1 MKAWLSLSM
10 REFAALAPSDV
21 AARLA
26 YAQASRHATL
36 ELAQRHAWEAQ
47 ARILAQALLGAL
59 AQDLHGADPGWRVL
73 FEVDL
78 LRLEKRADVV
88 LLTDRAILVLEF
100 KHGARRHEAADLRQ
114 AEDYALDL
122 HDFHAGSRRHPVVP
136 ILVATEARD
145 TPFAPPLIWHGVT
158 DVFRCNGAGLGGLV
172 AAIQA
177 GIGTPAAPLLPAD
190 WERAPYRPVPT
201 VLEAATLLY
210 RRNSVAEIAAARADA
225 PNLTRTAEAIARA
238 IAQAEAE
245 RAHLVVF
252 VTGIPGA
259 GKTLCGLNV
268 VFGAL
273 RAHGAAFLSGNVPL
287 VTVLREALAR
297 DAAPR
302 GRALK
307 DARRQAQT
315 ALQNVHRFLEH
326 HVIHTQEVPDARVIV
341 FDEAQRAWDT
351 AQATRDTQRRVS
363 RLTMSEP
370 GHALEIMARH
380 DGWSVI
386 VALIGGGQEINTGE
400 AGLAEWGSVIAA
412 DPRWRALAAPGV
424 TKAPDPAQRLADG
437 ARPWLRFDDDLD
449 LTVPMR
455 SVRESA
461 GAAWVD
467 AVLRARVAEAAAIAR
482 GAGALPFLLTR
493 DLDAM
498 RAGLR
503 RHGRG
508 LRRAGIVAAA
518 GARRLRA
525 EGLGVQVPEVA
536 DWFLNRWPDVRSS
549 EALETFAT
557 EYDCQGLELDLVGL
571 AWGGDLLA
579 GADGWTPRR
588 FAGDRWFIVRGAE
601 ERRFI
606 INTYR
611 VLMTRARYETIL
623 WVPRGSPRG
632 DVFHDATRDA
642 VEMDAI
648 AAFLLA
654 CGARPL
660 DAAHDAPTPTR
671 APAPTLL

>member
-1 MKAWLSLSM
+1 VKAWLSLSV
-10 REFAALAPSDV
+10 RDFSSLAPADV

-47 ARILAQALLGAL
+47 ARILRAALR
-59 AQDLHGADPGWRVL
+59 GADLRWRVL

-136 ILVATEARD
+136 ILVATEAPD
-145 TPFAPPLIWHGVT
+145 VPFAPPLIWHGVT
-158 DVFRCNGAGLGGLV
+158 TPVLACNAAGLGALIAAVQAGVGAPAQALV
-172 AAIQA
+172 AAEWE
-177 GIGTPAAPLLPAD
+177 GAA
-190 WERAPYRPVPT
+190 YRPVPT

-225 PNLTRTAEAIARA
+225 PNLTRTADAIAQAIAR
-238 IAQAEAE
+238 AEAE

-297 DAAPR
+297 DAAP
-302 GRALK
+302 GGKALQ
-307 DARRQAQT
+307 DARRKART

-326 HVIHTQEVPDARVIV
+326 HVIHGAEVPDARVIV
-341 FDEAQRAWDT
+341 FDEAQRAWDA

-380 DGWSVI
+380 EGWSVI

-400 AGLAEWGSVIAA
+400 AGLAEWGRVIAA
-412 DPRWRALAAPGV
+412 DPRWRAVAAPRTV
-424 TKAPDPAQRLADG
+424 EASDPAQRLADG
-437 ARPWLRFDDDLD
+437 PRPWLRFDRELD

-467 AVLRARVAEAAAIAR
+467 AVLRGQVAEAAAIAR
-482 GAGALPFLLTR
+482 ATDALPFLLTR
-493 DLDAM
+493 DLEAM
-498 RAGLR
+498 RTGLR

-536 DWFLNRWPDVRSS
+536 DWFLNRWPDIRSS

-571 AWGGDLLA
+571 AWGGDLSV
-579 GADGWTPRR
+579 GADGWQPRR
-588 FAGDRWFIVRGAE
+588 FAGDRWFIVRSPE

-606 INTYR
+606 VNTYR

-623 WVPRGSPRG
+623 WVPRGSSR
-632 DVFHDATRDA
+632 DAAFHDATRDA
-642 VEMDAI
+642 AAMDAI
-648 AAFLLA
+648 AEFLLD

-660 DAAHDAPTPTR
+660 EAMAPPPAR
-671 APAPTLL
+671 AEAPTLL

>member
-1 MKAWLSLSM
+1 MRAWLSLSVA
-10 REFAALAPSDV
+10 EFTALSARDV

-36 ELAQRHAWEAQ
+36 ELAQRHAWEAE
-47 ARILAQALLGAL
+47 AVLLHAALR
-59 AQDLHGADPGWRVL
+59 DADPTWRVL
-73 FEVDL
+73 FECDL

-88 LLTDRAILVLEF
+88 VVTDRAILVLEF
-100 KHGARRHEAADLRQ
+100 KHGARAFAAADLRQ

-122 HDFHAGSRRHPVVP
+122 HDFHAGSRAHPVVP
-136 ILVATEARD
+136 VLVATEAPPARFD
-145 TPFAPPLIWHGVT
+145 PPLIWHGVT
-158 DVFRCNGAGLGGLV
+158 PVLCSNGAQLGGLIASV
-172 AAIQA
+172 QA
-177 GIGTPAAPLLPAD
+177 GVGQPATRLNAAT
-190 WERAPYRPVPT
+190 WEVAPYRPVPT

-225 PNLTRTAEAIARA
+225 PNLTRTAAAIARA
-238 IAQAEAE
+238 IGRAQAE

-273 RAHGAAFLSGNVPL
+273 RSHGAAFLSGNVPL

-297 DAAPR
+297 DAAPSG
-302 GRALK
+302 GRLLQAS
-307 DARRQAQT
+307 RRQAQT
-315 ALQNVHRFLEH
+315 ALQNVHRFLEQY
-326 HVIHTQEVPDARVIV
+326 VIHADHIPPERVIV
-341 FDEAQRAWDT
+341 FDEAQRAWDA

-370 GHALEIMARH
+370 GHALEIMGRH

-400 AGLAEWGSVIAA
+400 AGLAEWGRVIAG
-412 DPRWRALAAPGV
+412 DPRWRAIAAEGA
-424 TKAPDPAQRLADG
+424 TTAADPAQRLADG
-437 ARPWLRFDDDLD
+437 PRPWLTFDEDLD

-455 SVRESA
+455 SVLEAA
-461 GAAWVD
+461 GSPWVD
-467 AVLRARVAEAAAIAR
+467 AVLRGEAEEASAIAAR
-482 GAGALPFLLTR
+482 AGGVPFLLTR

-503 RHGRG
+503 VLGRG
-508 LRRAGIVAAA
+508 LRRAGLVAAA

-525 EGLGVQVPEVA
+525 DGLGVQVPDVA
-536 DWFLNRWPDVRSS
+536 DWFLNRWPDIRSS

-557 EYDCQGLELDLVGL
+557 EYDCQGLELDVVGL
-571 AWGGDLLA
+571 AWGGDLA
-579 GADGWTPRR
+579 RAAEGWRPRR
-588 FAGDRWFIVRGAE
+588 FAGNRWFQVRSAE

-606 INTYR
+606 LNTYR
-611 VLMTRARYETIL
+611 VLLTRARYETVL
-623 WVPRGSPRG
+623 WVPRGSAADDP
-632 DVFHDATRDA
+632 FHDATRDA
-642 VEMDAI
+642 AEMDAI

-660 DAAHDAPTPTR
+660 GALPP
-671 APAPTLL
+671 APARTTVPTLL